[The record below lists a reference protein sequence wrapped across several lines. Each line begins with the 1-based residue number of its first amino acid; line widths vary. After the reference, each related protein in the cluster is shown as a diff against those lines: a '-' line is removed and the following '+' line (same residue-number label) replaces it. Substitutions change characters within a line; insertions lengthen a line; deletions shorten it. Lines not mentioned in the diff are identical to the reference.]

1 MPVQLS
7 DSVIASPI
15 KHSKIVC
22 EVPLLVLFKMRIEAQ
37 RREMLILFLCL
48 LVMKGPFFAFK
59 VFFLYFFF
67 HIFLIAELE
76 PVVA

>member
-1 MPVQLS
+1 M
-7 DSVIASPI
+7 
-15 KHSKIVC
+15 
-22 EVPLLVLFKMRIEAQ
+22 MRIEAQ
-37 RREMLILFLCL
+37 KREMSILFLGL
-48 LVMKGPFFAFK
+48 LVMKGPFFAFT